1 MSNQFMTRRRGL
13 ILLCAMAG
21 TAGASEAM
29 KPRQRL
35 SLVKAPIQLEQQVP
49 STMGDWSVD
58 GSIIPLLPDASLQ
71 ARLDALYSQLLART
85 YVNRQGQRVM
95 LSIAYGADQGSEATA
110 VHRPEFCYSAQ
121 GFKVRNA
128 GRRLLTLGRQQI
140 EVQRLIGEMG
150 GRFEPITY
158 WVTLDEQA
166 TLPGLSRKLD
176 QLRYGLRGQ
185 IPDGML
191 VRVSTVGLSE
201 EQSFSVQQEFLE
213 SLYEAISSTVRSRYF
228 GS

>member
-1 MSNQFMTRRRGL
+1 
-13 ILLCAMAG
+13 MAG
-21 TAGASEAM
+21 TACGAEAL
-29 KPRQRL
+29 KPRQHL
-35 SLVKAPIQLEQQVP
+35 SLTKLPIQLDQQVP
-49 STMGDWSVD
+49 KTLGDWSID
-58 GSIIPLLPDASLQ
+58 ANIIPLLPDAGLQ

-85 YVNRQGQRVM
+85 YVNPLGQRVM
-95 LSIAYGADQGSEATA
+95 LSIAYGADQSSEATA

-121 GFKVRNA
+121 GFRVRNA
-128 GRRLLTLGRQQI
+128 GREFLTLGGHQV

-158 WVTLDEQA
+158 WVTLDEHA

-176 QLRYGLRGQ
+176 QLRFGLRGQ

-191 VRVSTVGLSE
+191 VRVSTVGLPQE
-201 EQSFSVQQEFLE
+201 ESFAVQHKFLE
-213 SLYEAISSTVRSRYF
+213 TLYGAIAPTVRGRYF

>member
-49 STMGDWSVD
+49 STMGEWSVD

-128 GRRLLTLGRQQI
+128 GRRILTLGRQQI